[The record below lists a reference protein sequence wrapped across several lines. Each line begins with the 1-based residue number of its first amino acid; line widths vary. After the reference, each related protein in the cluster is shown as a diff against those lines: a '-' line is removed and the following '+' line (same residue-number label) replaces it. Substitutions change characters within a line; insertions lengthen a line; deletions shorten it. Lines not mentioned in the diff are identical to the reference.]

1 MENMEYYTRR
11 LQCSDAEKDACL
23 ETVAKLCHARFY
35 LRRYGWLAAEDLA
48 KKESDPFFRACLM
61 DVTEGYEPESLERRY
76 TQYLLAADCR
86 GGAFLNALLISQGLV
101 LLVRYENGEDFGGM
115 SWEYVFTERLGG
127 WFGVEYRERVTEVI
141 EEACR
146 RERPKRAGLSRV
158 PAFDGLTKLSPGQ
171 RDWLVRSVP
180 VRTLCLALK
189 LGGTAVSEFLMEGA
203 EDREALERAFADT
216 TNVRLTDV
224 EAAQWEILEKA
235 REIPQ
240 GI

>member
-115 SWEYVFTERLGG
+115 SWEYVFTGNGGHRRGVPEGTAKTGRPVPRPGVRRADKAVSRPAGLAGPERPCPDPVPGAEAGG
-127 WFGVEYRERVTEVI
+127 HGGERV
-141 EEACR
+141 
-146 RERPKRAGLSRV
+146 P
-158 PAFDGLTKLSPGQ
+158 DGG
-171 RDWLVRSVP
+171 R
-180 VRTLCLALK
+180 
-189 LGGTAVSEFLMEGA
+189 
-203 EDREALERAFADT
+203 
-216 TNVRLTDV
+216 
-224 EAAQWEILEKA
+224 
-235 REIPQ
+235 
-240 GI
+240 

>member
-1 MENMEYYTRR
+1 MCIRDR
-11 LQCSDAEKDACL
+11 
-23 ETVAKLCHARFY
+23 
-35 LRRYGWLAAEDLA
+35 
-48 KKESDPFFRACLM
+48 
-61 DVTEGYEPESLERRY
+61 RRY

-203 EDREALERAFADT
+203 EDREALERALADT